1 LKWYDQVLLTVYILA
16 LAFVSVLLMLAA
28 PGWVE
33 PHRWIEDLLGSF
45 NGRLVVLFV
54 GAAFFAVSVRLII
67 FAFTRR
73 GGGQPV
79 IHETALGD
87 VRISLDAVEN
97 LVRKVAR
104 GVKGVRE
111 IKAVVAN
118 GPSGLTADLR
128 AVVSPEVSIP
138 EVAEEIQSSVK
149 QYVRRVVGAE
159 LYLVRI
165 EVDNISSEGRRS
177 RIE

>member
-1 LKWYDQVLLTVYILA
+1 MKWYDQVLLSFYIFV

-28 PGWVE
+28 PGWIE
-33 PHRWIEDLLGSF
+33 PHRWLEELLMTF
-45 NGRLVVLFV
+45 NGRLGVLLT

-67 FAFTRR
+67 FAFAGR
-73 GGGQPV
+73 GSAHPV
-79 IHETALGD
+79 IHETNLGD
-87 VRISLDAVEN
+87 VKISLDAVEN

-118 GPSGLTADLR
+118 GQGGLTANLR

-138 EVAEEIQSSVK
+138 EVAEEIQSAVK
-149 QYVRRVVGAE
+149 QYVRRVVGVE
-159 LYLVRI
+159 MHEVRI
-165 EVDNISSEGRRS
+165 EVDNISAEHRRT
-177 RIE
+177 RLE